1 MKALKQLY
9 LPEFVYG
16 GIDGVITT
24 FAVVA
29 GSAGANLD
37 TRIIIILGLAN
48 LLADGLSM
56 AVGCFLSSGRDD
68 RMMQAFVTYVSF
80 LAVGLVP
87 LLPYMLGYS
96 AGFGLSI
103 ICTAIGMTLIGWTK
117 SVVLKQPL
125 IKTISTT
132 LLLGL
137 CAALVAYGVGDILD
151 KIVSS

>member
-29 GSAGANLD
+29 WSAWANLD
-37 TRIIIILGLAN
+37 TRIIIILWLAN

-96 AGFGLSI
+96 AWFWLSI

-132 LLLGL
+132 LLLWL